1 VDTFPLP
8 SVTVVVIV
16 STTLPVIGSVVV
28 SVVVSEIVP
37 DSYVPTIVFWAVT
50 PLYTHWIVISD
61 LSAVEL
67 RFNFPILEIVAYVEP
82 ETILQVPPET

>member
-16 STTLPVIGSVVV
+16 STTLPVIGSVSV

-37 DSYVPTIVFWAVT
+37 DSYVPTIVF
-50 PLYTHWIVISD
+50 
-61 LSAVEL
+61 
-67 RFNFPILEIVAYVEP
+67 
-82 ETILQVPPET
+82 